1 MLTGAGLLASV
12 KYLRGKSDGVYQG
25 QDVSREYQVPTYD
38 GRIIRQHF
46 YYNLK
51 TFHLDK
57 NLQPD
62 PDGDKKCWRHI
73 LQGDLELTWKIT

>member
-1 MLTGAGLLASV
+1 MRRHFKMLTGAGLLASV

-46 YYNLK
+46 Y
-51 TFHLDK
+51 
-57 NLQPD
+57 
-62 PDGDKKCWRHI
+62 
-73 LQGDLELTWKIT
+73 